1 MDSNLQARTDSA
13 GHEPVTMAVLDTSK
27 LRRDEVVT
35 SASLRARTV
44 FRQTARSSMLRPGM
58 PATRADVCAVRHE
71 SDKGVIP
78 AFSLSLLDEG
88 VNEWIALK
96 PNAKRK
102 RR

>member
-1 MDSNLQARTDSA
+1 
-13 GHEPVTMAVLDTSK
+13 
-27 LRRDEVVT
+27 
-35 SASLRARTV
+35 
-44 FRQTARSSMLRPGM
+44 M

-102 RR
+102 RRSAVWSESNCPQYLGLWFLEAGNVLHTHIQSKRSDL